1 MKKQIMIDRVNHR
14 ICLSR
19 DFERRAANAES
30 EEYALL
36 QSVVSQYPKYT
47 LHSGVIRK
55 KENKESYKGLTYL
68 YMEDYISLYG
78 SESDREEYQKMR
90 LLSQC
95 HTVRYPAIKEWFLQK
110 YPEVK
115 QYGAKKEFL
124 SEVLRS
130 A

>member
-1 MKKQIMIDRVNHR
+1 MKKQILIDRVNHR

-30 EEYALL
+30 EEYTLL
-36 QSVVSQYPKYT
+36 QSVMSQYPKYT
-47 LHSGVIRK
+47 LHRGVIRK

-124 SEVLRS
+124 SEALRS

>member
-36 QSVVSQYPKYT
+36 QSVVSQYPKDT

-55 KENKESYKGLTYL
+55 KENKEAYKGLTYG
-68 YMEDYISLYG
+68 YMEDYMFDATDAMNGRVQEIILNIYDWFCG
-78 SESDREEYQKMR
+78 NNNKN
-90 LLSQC
+90 
-95 HTVRYPAIKEWFLQK
+95 IK
-110 YPEVK
+110 
-115 QYGAKKEFL
+115 
-124 SEVLRS
+124 
-130 A
+130 